1 MVGGGLAV
9 VGTSSPNGNL
19 LFDLRDPEAGAR
31 PLGSIAPGASLIVG
45 RTMYLGGSQVRV
57 YDLSPCLPECNAAD
71 LAEPFG
77 VLDLDDVVA
86 FVSGFTAGA
95 PIADLDWNGVLD
107 LDDVEGFVVAF
118 GDGCP

>member
-1 MVGGGLAV
+1 
-9 VGTSSPNGNL
+9 
-19 LFDLRDPEAGAR
+19 
-31 PLGSIAPGASLIVG
+31 
-45 RTMYLGGSQVRV
+45 MYLGGSQVRV